1 MKSQQKMLFVGHF
14 ERGRKKKQLFDEK
27 FVKDHIGSTFSLS
40 QNMHDE
46 FYAVSQNLMIV
57 R

>member
-1 MKSQQKMLFVGHF
+1 MLFVGHF

>member
-1 MKSQQKMLFVGHF
+1 MLFVGHF
-14 ERGRKKKQLFDEK
+14 RREKIKKKKKKQLFDEK